1 MGGSMQCFSI
11 EELEQLDED
20 QLAFLRR
27 AMERELS
34 NNPEIL
40 RILRQRVQPIYDRM
54 ASQRRPQRT
63 RSRRRTLPPTD
74 PSASD

>member
-1 MGGSMQCFSI
+1 MGRWMQCFSI
-11 EELEQLDED
+11 EELEKLDED

-54 ASQRRPQRT
+54 AQRRAQRT
-63 RSRRRTLPPTD
+63 RPRRRTPPATD
-74 PSASD
+74 PSASE